1 MTTADDTFTPDW
13 PHGHEMVDA
22 IGAVH
27 RFNVKAIDWPGPFPI
42 VGHLQ
47 NESYVWKFT
56 ADGMREARA
65 GSSLRLRNAPAPKPK
80 PREWWVTFWFDGCPV
95 LHSSEDACQS
105 YQKRFLPA
113 KPHEVIHVREVI
125 EPEGGA

>member
-56 ADGMREARA
+56 ADGMREARS
-65 GSSLRLRNAPAPKPK
+65 GSSLRLRNAPAPRKLYI
-80 PREWWVTFWFDGCPV
+80 VVNLSAHDGC
-95 LHSSEDACQS
+95 HSTSKA
-105 YQKRFLPA
+105 YQKRRDAENLIGNNA
-113 KPHEVIHVREVI
+113 KSYTIIEIPH
-125 EPEGGA
+125 PEDAP